1 SISFDHTQ
9 YLGDTLGQIAMEK
22 AGIVKAQRPCVS
34 GVRHPEARAV
44 IERICRERAAPLRE
58 VDRDFR
64 FRHEPA
70 QIGQTSDLP
79 ARVWV
84 TAQHT
89 WPALEVGLIG
99 EHQAANAALAVA
111 TVDVLRE
118 QGLAIGAKAVA
129 EGLANVRWPAR
140 LEIIGRTPLVVLDCA
155 HNVASAEALVRC
167 LEACL

>member
-58 VDRDFR
+58 LGRDFR

-70 QIGQTSDLP
+70 QIGSMSDLP
-79 ARVWV
+79 GRVWIGSR
-84 TAQHT
+84 TD
-89 WPALEVGLIG
+89 WPAMDLGLI
-99 EHQAANAALAVA
+99 
-111 TVDVLRE
+111 
-118 QGLAIGAKAVA
+118 
-129 EGLANVRWPAR
+129 
-140 LEIIGRTPLVVLDCA
+140 
-155 HNVASAEALVRC
+155 
-167 LEACL
+167 